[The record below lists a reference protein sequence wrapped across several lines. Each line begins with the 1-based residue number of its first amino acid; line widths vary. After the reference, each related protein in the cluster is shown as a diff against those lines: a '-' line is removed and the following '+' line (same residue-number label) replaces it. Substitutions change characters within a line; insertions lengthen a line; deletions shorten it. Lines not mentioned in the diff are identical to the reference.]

1 MARFVYEAKKD
12 PQNVIKGVLV
22 ADNKAAA
29 IQQIARMGYYL
40 MALDEEADVT
50 KSAGGGGAMGYVF
63 SRITLKDV
71 ADFTRQL
78 SDLLESGITIVKTLD
93 LLYNQTPNKKLKVVI
108 MDIRDFCVGGS
119 PLSDA
124 LARHPKVFSNLYV
137 SMVRSGETGGALEK
151 ILKRLSDFSE
161 KQLEI
166 QTKIRTAL
174 AYPILMCVVGLATI
188 IVLMTFVIPKMM
200 VMFADLGQALPLPT
214 QILMAISNVVKNY
227 WWALVAILFTAGA
240 TLAKVY
246 ATPEGRLSI
255 DNVKLKAPI
264 FGQLMLKVEIA
275 RFART
280 LATLLENG
288 VPILESLKVTSDTVE
303 NEVVKK
309 EVDKAY
315 DAVREGS
322 SLANGFFNSTVIPQ
336 AVVNMIAIGEEA
348 GHLERSLFKVAQGYD
363 RESDEAIKIM
373 MSLLEPIMILTLGV
387 VVGFIVISMLLPI
400 FEINFMM
407 K

>member
-1 MARFVYEAKKD
+1 MARFIYEAKKT
-12 PQNVIKGVLV
+12 PQDVIKGILV
-22 ADNKAAA
+22 ADTRAAA
-29 IQQIARMGYYL
+29 VQKIARMGYYIIS
-40 MALDEEADVT
+40 LDEESFHAQDART
-50 KSAGGGGAMGYVF
+50 NAGSIFG
-63 SRITLKDV
+63 RISLKDV
-71 ADFTRQL
+71 ANFTRQL
-78 SDLLESGITIVKTLD
+78 SDLLESGLTIVKTLD

-108 MDIRDFCVGGS
+108 MDIRDFCVAGS
-119 PLSDA
+119 PLSEA

-174 AYPILMCVVGLATI
+174 AYPILMSVVGLATI
-188 IVLMTFVIPKMM
+188 IILMTFVIPKMM

-214 QILMAISNVVKNY
+214 QLLLAISNTIRNY
-227 WWALVAILFTAGA
+227 WWAIIALIFITGA
-240 TLAKVY
+240 FLTKVY
-246 ATPEGRLSI
+246 STAEGRLSI
-255 DNVKLKAPI
+255 DGMKLKVPV
-264 FGQLMLKVEIA
+264 FGGLTLKVEIA

-288 VPILESLKVTSDTVE
+288 VPILESLKVTSETIDSAVIKHE
-303 NEVVKK
+303 A
-309 EVDKAY
+309 DKAY

-322 SLANGFFNSTVIPQ
+322 SLANGFSNSSVIPP

-373 MSLLEPIMILTLGV
+373 MSLLEPILILTLGI

>member
-1 MARFVYEAKKD
+1 MARFLYEAKKGPKD
-12 PQNVIKGVLV
+12 VVKGVLV
-22 ADNKAAA
+22 ADNRASALQK
-29 IQQIARMGYYL
+29 IAQMGYYL
-40 MALDEEADVT
+40 MALEEENELV
-50 KSAGGGGAMGYVF
+50 KSAGEGKGNIFARV
-63 SRITLKDV
+63 SLKDI

-78 SDLLESGITIVKTLD
+78 SDLLESGLTIVKALD
-93 LLYNQTPNKKLKVVI
+93 LLHDQTPNKKFKRVI
-108 MDIRDFCVGGS
+108 MDIRDFCVSGS
-119 PLSDA
+119 PLSEA
-124 LARHPKVFSNLYV
+124 LSRHPKVFSNLYA

-174 AYPILMCVVGLATI
+174 AYPILMSVVGLATVT
-188 IVLMTFVIPKMM
+188 VLMTFVIPKMM

-214 QILMAISNVVKNY
+214 QILLAISNAFKNY
-227 WWALVAILFTAGA
+227 WWVIIALIFVAGVFLTKA
-240 TLAKVY
+240 Y
-246 ATPEGRLSI
+246 ATPEGRIKI
-255 DNVKLKAPI
+255 DRLKLKAPV
-264 FGQLMLKVEIA
+264 FGALGMKVEIA

-288 VPILESLKVTSDTVE
+288 VPILESLKVTSETIGNGVI
-303 NEVVKK
+303 KG

-322 SLANGFFNSTVIPQ
+322 SLARGFSGSVVIPPT
-336 AVVNMIAIGEEA
+336 VMNMIAIGEEA
-348 GHLERSLFKVAQGYD
+348 GHLEKSLFKIAQTYD

-373 MSLLEPIMILTLGV
+373 MSLLEPILILTMGV
-387 VVGFIVISMLLPI
+387 VVGFIVIAMLLPI

-407 K
+407 R